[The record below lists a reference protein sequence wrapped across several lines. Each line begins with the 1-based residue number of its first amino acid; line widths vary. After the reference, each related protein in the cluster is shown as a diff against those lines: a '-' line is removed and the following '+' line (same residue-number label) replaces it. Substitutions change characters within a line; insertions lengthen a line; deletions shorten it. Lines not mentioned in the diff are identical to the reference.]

1 MDSGRSQFLAGASF
15 SDEQDRTPD
24 WRDFGGVLLEL
35 EKNIRL
41 AKGFNQIRRG

>member
-1 MDSGRSQFLAGASF
+1 MDSGRSQFLASAPL

-24 WRDFGGVLLEL
+24 GRYFGDVLLEL
-35 EKNIRL
+35 EKDIRL